1 MMTTAGRSLSSS
13 CRTAERV
20 VSKVVKR
27 YSPVSGSRRQTTL
40 LYLPRSMAR
49 MVFVDAVVEIVFMLQ
64 APRGGEGR
72 ESETLESSDY
82 RFPPTACMDSFGGNG
97 SYFLGVFTSR
107 RRCRELPG
115 WSP

>member
-1 MMTTAGRSLSSS
+1 MMTTAGCSLSSS

-64 APRGGEGR
+64 APGGGEGR

-82 RFPPTACMDSFGGNG
+82 RFPPTACMDSFGRPNPVMRAVSPTIMGEN
-97 SYFLGVFTSR
+97 
-107 RRCRELPG
+107 RC
-115 WSP
+115 